1 MKKYARIENISKIEM
16 EVFQETH
23 NSTFDAS
30 FIYMNKYLEENY
42 FGDKGLKWNEDKAT
56 EELLEVKEA
65 SDQLTLELKNG
76 LASQISVHHV
86 IEEIGDWILAASSVL
101 TYDGFDEDKYNK
113 EVKSI
118 KSIIRKLDT
127 KLSLVLGDSI
137 INANSVFQSNKNKIE
152 EYTAALRTYEELQDE
167 DNITFNPL
175 AKLVKMLYTNKQIK
189 DPANKDKIIKE
200 VRRMRFAIMETKKEG
215 IL

>member
-16 EVFQETH
+16 EIFHETH

-42 FGDKGLKWNEDKAT
+42 FGDKGLKWNEDKAA

-86 IEEIGDWILAASSVL
+86 IEEIGDWILATSSVL
-101 TYDGFDEDKYNK
+101 TYGGFDEDKYNK

-152 EYTAALRTYEELQDE
+152 EYTAALRTYEELQVDG
-167 DNITFNPL
+167 NITFNPL

>member
-16 EVFQETH
+16 EIFHETH

-42 FGDKGLKWNEDKAT
+42 FGDKGLKWNEDKAA

-65 SDQLTLELKNG
+65 SDQLTSELKNG

-86 IEEIGDWILAASSVL
+86 IEEIGDWILATSSVL
-101 TYDGFDEDKYNK
+101 TYAGFDEDKYKK

-118 KSIIRKLDT
+118 KSIIRRLDT

-152 EYTAALRTYEELQDE
+152 EYTAALRTYEELQD
-167 DNITFNPL
+167 DGNITFNPL

>member
-65 SDQLTLELKNG
+65 SDQLTSELKNG

-86 IEEIGDWILAASSVL
+86 IEEIGDWILATSSVL